1 MISKIIHQTAPSKSL
16 TTEEQRV
23 LRLNKRLLPGWD
35 FRFYDDTDNERVMAE
50 TFPEF
55 AEAFRGIRR
64 GVVQADIIRCVYL
77 YQYGGWYLDTD
88 YRLLRPL
95 EGMVIN
101 SEYCSGR
108 RSGAEVDLMEQSL
121 ILPVSGTPGRDQHL
135 VCNSILA
142 SEKGHLFWA
151 AFIESLF
158 SDSNLAFLDEHAV
171 EGLTGPLGL
180 SRFFLANREKF
191 PEICLPLKRYFHPKI
206 TTWGFSYEKHSETY
220 GVHWCWGSWRSKG
233 ALRKVKNYLTRKIT
247 SFRH

>member
-23 LRLNKRLLPGWD
+23 LRLNKRLLPEWD

-101 SEYCSGR
+101 SEYSSIGNSGD
-108 RSGAEVDLMEQSL
+108 EVDLMEQSL
-121 ILPVSGTPGRDQHL
+121 ILPVSGTPGRDQHV

-142 SEKGHLFWA
+142 SEKGHPLWA
-151 AFIESLF
+151 EFIKQLF
-158 SDSNLAFLDEHAV
+158 SNANLSSLDEHAV

-180 SRFFLANREKF
+180 SRFYLANKTRF
-191 PEICLPLKRYFHPKI
+191 SDVCLPDKHYFHPRI
-206 TTWGFSYEKHSETY
+206 TKWGFCYEKHPENF
-220 GVHWCWGSWRSKG
+220 GVHWCWGSWRSKRFH
-233 ALRKVKNYLTRKIT
+233 RKIKNLLTRKVT
-247 SFRH
+247 SF